1 MLRNP
6 AELGKHSF
14 DLLVI
19 GAGIYGATIAWD
31 ASLRGL
37 SVALIDKGDFGAA
50 TSANSLKTVHGGL
63 RSLQRASL
71 GEMRSFIRER
81 RALLRVAPHL
91 VHPIQFAIPTTR
103 KLSRHPLVMRAALA
117 VNDAFAADRNRG
129 LDPARRLG
137 RSRVVSK
144 NEFFSWEPGIDSSA
158 VAGGAVWFDAQMF
171 SSDRLLLAFVQSA
184 VEKGAVAVNHVE
196 AVSLLTTGNRVRG
209 AALRDSLTGKTLEV
223 EARVVVNAAGAW
235 AEALSATAGREV
247 PAAPVRFAKALNLV
261 TSLPAPPLALGATY
275 QGRFYFRVPW
285 RGVSIFGTS
294 QDVFDDEPDNLRAT
308 EDDVAR
314 LLANV
319 NAAFPGASARPGD
332 VTLVHRGLLPR
343 AGVAPDGEAL
353 LAKKSLVRDHR
364 KNGVEGLV
372 TVVGVRYTTARET
385 AAQTVDL
392 AFNLLGRTPPSS
404 TSDTTPLAGGDV
416 DSVERLLAAA
426 AADSRDVLSP
436 RAAER
441 IARAYGSRYRS
452 ILRIVDRDPALARPL
467 GGGEGD
473 GVTAAEVV
481 HAVEEEM
488 AVTLADALARRTEA
502 GAAGWPG
509 DAVVDDAARLMA
521 KHLGWDADHTRSEVS
536 ALRAM
541 YP

>member
-1 MLRNP
+1 MRRNP
-6 AELGKHSF
+6 AELGKHPF

-37 SVALIDKGDFGAA
+37 SVALIDRGDFGAA

-81 RALLRVAPHL
+81 RALLRIAPHL
-91 VHPIQFAIPTTR
+91 VHPIRFAIPTTR
-103 KLSRHPLVMRAALA
+103 KISRHPLVMRAALA
-117 VNDAFAADRNRG
+117 INDAFASDRNRG

-137 RSRVVSK
+137 SSRVVSR
-144 NEFFSWEPGIDSSA
+144 NEFFSWEPGIDPSA
-158 VAGGAVWFDAQMF
+158 AAGGALWFDAQMF

-184 VEKGAVAVNHVE
+184 VEKGAVAANHVE
-196 AVSLLTTGNRVRG
+196 ALSLLRTGDRVRG
-209 AALRDSLTGKTLEV
+209 AAARDCLTGETMEV
-223 EARVVVNAAGAW
+223 EARAVVNAAGAW
-235 AEALSATAGREV
+235 AEALSATADGGVR
-247 PAAPVRFAKALNLV
+247 AAPVRFAKALNLV
-261 TSLPAPPLALGATY
+261 TRLPAPPLALGATH

-294 QDVFDDEPDNLRAT
+294 QDVFDEDPGSLRAT
-308 EDDVAR
+308 PDDVSR

-319 NAAFPGASARPGD
+319 DAAFPGLRVRPGD

-353 LAKKSLVRDHR
+353 LAKKNLVRDHR
-364 KNGVEGLV
+364 KSGVEGLV

-385 AAQTVDL
+385 AAETVDL
-392 AFNLLGRTPPSS
+392 AFSLLGRTPPPSAS
-404 TSDTTPLAGGDV
+404 ATTPLAGGDV
-416 DSVERLLAAA
+416 DSVEGLLAATI
-426 AADSRDVLSP
+426 ADSQGLLAP
-436 RAAER
+436 AAAER

-452 ILRIVDRDPALARPL
+452 ILRIVARDPGLARTL

-481 HAVEEEM
+481 HAIEEEM
-488 AVTLADALARRTEA
+488 AATLADALARRTEA

-509 DAVVDDAARLMA
+509 DGVVEDAARLMA
-521 KHLGWDADHTRSEVS
+521 QRLGWNADRTEREVS